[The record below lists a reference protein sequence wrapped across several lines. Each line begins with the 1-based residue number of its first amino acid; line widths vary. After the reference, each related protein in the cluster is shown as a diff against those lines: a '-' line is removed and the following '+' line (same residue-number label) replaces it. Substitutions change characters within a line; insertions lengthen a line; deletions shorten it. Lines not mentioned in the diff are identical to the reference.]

1 MIKSFKAALNGFAE
15 SLIKERNFKIMA
27 VFAAAVVFL
36 MFYFPTSRL
45 EKVAL
50 LITIFS
56 VLLLELINTAVERIM
71 DFLEPQEHEKVR
83 IIKDLMAAVVLVAC
97 AGSVIVGLVIFWPYL

>member
-1 MIKSFKAALNGFAE
+1 MIKSFQAAFNGFSE
-15 SLIKERNFKIMA
+15 SLIKERNFKIM
-27 VFAAAVVFL
+27 VFIAAAVIIL
-36 MFYFPTSRL
+36 MFYFPTNRL

-83 IIKDLMAAVVLVAC
+83 IIKDLMAAVVFLAC
-97 AGSVIVGLVIFWPYL
+97 FGSVVIGLVVFWPYI